1 VKHGS
6 SPEAVWQYY
15 PVNSFPRFPDFKT
28 YKDASLVS
36 GFNYYFPVTSDPI
49 SLKQI
54 LVTYKTPIIFGIKL
68 YDSFYT
74 SYVSSYGVVP
84 HPDVS
89 HENLRGGHCMTI
101 VGYDDMVNG
110 GSFIVANSWGNTWG
124 YKGFAYIP
132 YTYIGN
138 RFLCNDFCVVSFTP
152 VHPRLPFATKAPVT
166 PLFPTPPPP
175 PVYPNVKPRPGPGPA
190 PAPNRQAIIDAV
202 NAYNASLQKK
212 KQNNKKKLILK
223 NR

>member
-1 VKHGS
+1 
-6 SPEAVWQYY
+6 
-15 PVNSFPRFPDFKT
+15 
-28 YKDASLVS
+28 
-36 GFNYYFPVTSDPI
+36 
-49 SLKQI
+49 
-54 LVTYKTPIIFGIKL
+54 
-68 YDSFYT
+68 
-74 SYVSSYGVVP
+74 
-84 HPDVS
+84 
-89 HENLRGGHCMTI
+89 MTI

-138 RFLCNDFCVVSFTP
+138 RFLCNDFCVVSFTS
-152 VHPRLPFATKAPVT
+152 VHPRAPFATKAPVI

-175 PVYPNVKPRPGPGPA
+175 PIYPNVKPTPKPAA
-190 PAPNRQAIIDAV
+190 PAPSRQAIIDAV

-212 KQNNKKKLILK
+212 KQNNKKKLVL